1 MCELAYQRTGSY
13 HDSVFLNAGLF
24 AGSARNILR
33 LLDRVDIGEKEDD
46 QAVMSGLLY
55 HDPEAVV
62 LDYENELFGVAEWP
76 KGLEDGCIFFEDSE
90 NILIHSV
97 TKASPMI
104 IHTPGKFFGC
114 LDLLIE
120 KVGGGIQCRYLKA
133 NQVKKH

>member
-1 MCELAYQRTGSY
+1 MTGRY

-24 AGSARNILR
+24 AGSARNMLR
-33 LLDRVDIGEKEDD
+33 LLDRVDIGQTEDD

-55 HDPEAVV
+55 HDPDALV

-76 KGLEDGCIFFEDSE
+76 KGLSEGCVFFKDRD
-90 NILIHSV
+90 NVLIHSE

-104 IHTPGKFFGC
+104 IHTPGKFYDC

-120 KVGGGIQCRYLKA
+120 KVGGASQKRYLK
-133 NQVKKH
+133 VTEHT